1 MIDDAFILIGTIYGS
16 TNFSAFIDNF
26 WAKVFNVE
34 NYKTMQVFI
43 LDSNKKVDESTCI
56 FPLIKL

>member
-1 MIDDAFILIGTIYGS
+1 MIDDAFILIGNIYGS

-34 NYKTMQVFI
+34 NDKTM
-43 LDSNKKVDESTCI
+43 
-56 FPLIKL
+56 

>member
-1 MIDDAFILIGTIYGS
+1 MIDDAFILIGTAYGS

-34 NYKTMQVFI
+34 NYKTM
-43 LDSNKKVDESTCI
+43 
-56 FPLIKL
+56 